1 MQKRKKR
8 ESERIRR
15 DRQKKTRRPLLPL
28 DLTMAGSEV
37 TSQPNRLPR
46 IIVMNTIIVRP
57 REPHDSKKTEI
68 LEMTRTTLHATRH
81 VNLKTEITTN
91 LSEEVLP
98 LPLATMIEKVVL
110 LRVVHR
116 RSHEVVHLEKTQG
129 EQLHRMTILD

>member
-37 TSQPNRLPR
+37 TSQPSRLPR

-57 REPHDSKKTEI
+57 REPHDSKITEI
-68 LEMTRTTLHATRH
+68 LEMIQTTLHATRH
-81 VNLKTEITTN
+81 VSLKTEITTN

-98 LPLATMIEKVVL
+98 LPVATMIEKVVL

-116 RSHEVVHLEKTQG
+116 RSHEVVHLGKMQG
-129 EQLHRMTILD
+129 EQLLRTTILD